1 MKKEREIKI
10 LSVAQ
15 SVKYEKTIAGI
26 IFLIGGLLLS
36 CKKFEMNAVLLS
48 IYMVVM
54 CLEVA
59 FSLARGRLYKEE
71 KFDEMAMENLNKA
84 SRKVLNA
91 ELIFCACFFSFDI
104 ISDALK
110 YLFSFE
116 IQWNNYFIV
125 TPFSVV
131 LLILGFQF
139 FMTGFYFKRLERE

>member
-10 LSVAQ
+10 LSVTQ
-15 SVKYEKTIAGI
+15 SIKYEKTIAGI
-26 IFLIGGLLLS
+26 IFLIGGLLFS
-36 CKKFEMNAVLLS
+36 CKKFETNAVFLS
-48 IYMVVM
+48 IYTVIM

-59 FSLARGRLYKEE
+59 LGLARGRLYKEE
-71 KFDEMAMENLNKA
+71 KFDEMAMETLNKA

-91 ELIFCACFFSFDI
+91 ELILGTCVLSFDI
-104 ISDALK
+104 ISDVLK

-116 IQWNNYFIV
+116 IQWSNYFSV

-131 LLILGFQF
+131 LWILGFQF

>member
-59 FSLARGRLYKEE
+59 FSLARGRLYK
-71 KFDEMAMENLNKA
+71 
-84 SRKVLNA
+84 
-91 ELIFCACFFSFDI
+91 
-104 ISDALK
+104 
-110 YLFSFE
+110 
-116 IQWNNYFIV
+116 
-125 TPFSVV
+125 
-131 LLILGFQF
+131 
-139 FMTGFYFKRLERE
+139 